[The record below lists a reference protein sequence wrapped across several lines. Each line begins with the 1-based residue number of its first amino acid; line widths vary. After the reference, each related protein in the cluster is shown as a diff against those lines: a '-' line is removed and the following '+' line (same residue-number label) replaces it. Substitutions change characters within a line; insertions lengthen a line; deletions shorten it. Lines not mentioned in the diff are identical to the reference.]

1 MAISSQTLKEILESF
16 KAQLFHTL
24 DDRLDAFVHG
34 LTDDLTDRLNDS
46 FRSIQYSLNNMQER
60 FLMEGLRDEYNQ
72 EIYAWYDFEADCDDW
87 YMDSCH
93 FWDDNHFHIL
103 FDDSNPPS
111 VESINV
117 TNREPM
123 IITSVHPAYSTV
135 VLFLSDSATT
145 LFHYVDG
152 SSYLDPHDRCQYLEH
167 HFELVIGFQNLPRGV
182 HMSTWTWD
190 PGLQWWLDY
199 ISMVAFLSTWDLGSP
214 VFFSIMVHNYPWDPG
229 IWLYIKR

>member
-1 MAISSQTLKEILESF
+1 MAIYSQNLKEILESF
-16 KAQLFHTL
+16 KAQLFDTL
-24 DDRLDAFVHG
+24 DVFAHGFTDRLTDS
-34 LTDDLTDRLNDS
+34 LTDGLNDS
-46 FRSIQYSLNNMQER
+46 FRSIQNSLNNMQER

-103 FDDSNPPS
+103 FDDSTPPS
-111 VESINV
+111 VENIKV
-117 TNREPM
+117 PHQELV
-123 IITSVHPAYSTV
+123 TSVQSTYSTV
-135 VLFLSDSATT
+135 VLFIPDSAMT

-152 SSYLDPHDRCQYLEH
+152 YSYLDPHDRCQYLEH
-167 HFELVIGFQNLPRGV
+167 HFELVIGLQNLPRGV

-199 ISMVAFLSTWDLGSP
+199 INMVAFLSTWDIGSP

>member
-1 MAISSQTLKEILESF
+1 MAISSQNLKEILEAF
-16 KAQLFHTL
+16 KSQLYDTLCDTLHDKFH
-24 DDRLDAFVHG
+24 
-34 LTDDLTDRLNDS
+34 DLADG
-46 FRSIQYSLNNMQER
+46 LNNSLCSSLDSMQER
-60 FLMEGLRDEYNQ
+60 FLMEDIIRDEYNQ
-72 EIYAWYDFEADCDDW
+72 EIYAWYDFEDDCDDW

-103 FDDSNPPS
+103 FDDSTPPS
-111 VESINV
+111 VENINV
-117 TNREPM
+117 PHQELV
-123 IITSVHPAYSTV
+123 TSIQSAYSTV
-135 VLFLSDSATT
+135 VLFLPDSAMT

-152 SSYLDPHDRCQYLEH
+152 SSYLDPHDRCQSLEH
-167 HFELVIGFQNLPRGV
+167 HLELVIGFQNLPRGV

-199 ISMVAFLSTWDLGSP
+199 FNMVDFLSTWDLGSS